1 MINYSI
7 VRKPY
12 GSFYQQQLA
21 LVEAKPWGFAS
32 TSASCCRHTLEFA
45 AFVSFPRI
53 WSMWSKAIAS
63 FETYSRIARK
73 TNKKKQ
79 LTLEHCF
86 FEFNELF
93 YSIWSAT
100 HIPTRNAKC

>member
-12 GSFYQQQLA
+12 GSFNQQQLA
-21 LVEAKPWGFAS
+21 LVDPKPY
-32 TSASCCRHTLEFA
+32 TLEFTV
-45 AFVSFPRI
+45 FVSFRRI

-63 FETYSRIARK
+63 LESYSSISRK

-79 LTLEHCF
+79 LALVHCF
-86 FEFNELF
+86 FLV
-93 YSIWSAT
+93 
-100 HIPTRNAKC
+100 